1 MLFNKHKKLEYIRP
15 LLAPFSVLFLGILLW
30 RDFLFKLGV
39 LSKRKLPCKV
49 ISVGNISTGG
59 TGKTPL
65 IITLTRFF
73 QKRGISVGI
82 LSRGYRR
89 KSSGFLLVTDG
100 FSEPP
105 PWELCGDEPAL
116 MAKKLEGIPIV
127 VDKKR
132 FRGGSFLVEHF
143 NPDII
148 LLDDAFQH
156 NSLYR
161 DVDIVLVNS
170 SDRPKDHKLL
180 PTGNLREPW
189 SCIKRADLVLL
200 SKTNLTEESSFIK
213 NKLEKTSLPFFYSSI
228 DLNPALVNCHNNTTM
243 SVKKLKGTRVLL
255 VSAIGDPDG
264 FHSLVQKTGADILK
278 YLIYRAHYSYTKND
292 LKAIR
297 KIKEEVNADLII
309 TTEKDLLKLKD
320 FSRDM
325 PIHALRIGLN
335 IEDQGFQI
343 ISNFIDKI
351 GINN

>member
-132 FRGGSFLVEHF
+132 FCGGSFLVEHF

-180 PTGNLREPW
+180 PMGNLREPW
-189 SCIKRADLVLL
+189 SCIKRADMVFL
-200 SKTNLTEESSFIK
+200 SKTNLTEVSPFIK
-213 NKLEKTSLPFFYSSI
+213 KKLENTSLPYFHSSI
-228 DLNPALVNCHNNTTM
+228 DLNPTLVNIQNKTTM
-243 SVKKLKGTRVLL
+243 TVNQLKEKPVLL
-255 VSAIGDPDG
+255 VSAIGDPG
-264 FHSLVQKTGADILK
+264 SFHSLVQKTGATIVDHLTYK
-278 YLIYRAHYSYTKND
+278 DHFSYTKND
-292 LKAIR
+292 WENIVTK
-297 KIKEEVNADLII
+297 KEKTGAELIL
-309 TTEKDLLKLKD
+309 TTEKDILKLTTLTK
-320 FSRDM
+320 
-325 PIHALRIGLN
+325 N
-335 IEDQGFQI
+335 
-343 ISNFIDKI
+343 
-351 GINN
+351 